1 MALLPPDIFQPPI
14 PSLLLLIPPS
24 SKLQWIL
31 RLVFLQ
37 LTILS
42 IPLIVILVP
51 LSVILPSRLAP
62 LPIHPHNLPP
72 YRSTWAACLRGWQVY
87 IIGGLIWAVTGN
99 GSAPD
104 HDIDVSRRLTR
115 YAQVVVG
122 AIGRLKGSPRMGEYE
137 RMRVSEV
144 TMAPFP
150 RDLCVGVMAIDG
162 LQRDPVIGF
171 QLSSNISKRPSNAPR
186 RRRAILWLTGGG
198 YVTGYPL
205 VDPILFSLFR
215 DLSTATH
222 EYTILGSNVRKSLSL
237 DRAFPIPL
245 LDALAGYAH
254 LREEGYEAEDIVV
267 MGNSAGSGLSW
278 SLISYL
284 AAIDEAGPSDLGIP
298 GTVIMIS
305 VSLPLAPG
313 CMRKDARTDICQAV
327 AFTPACRA
335 QRISRFDRRAATLE
349 CCTVLPRPVPHL
361 ESSPESFSIRLVP
374 LGRGPTDPTLVCT

>member
-1 MALLPPDIFQPPI
+1 MALLPPNIFQPPI
-14 PSLLLLIPPS
+14 PSLLLLVPPS

-42 IPLIVILVP
+42 IPLLVILVP
-51 LSVILPSRLAP
+51 LSTLLPSRIAP
-62 LPIHPHNLPP
+62 LPIHPDNLPP
-72 YRSTWAACLRGWQVY
+72 YRSTWVACLRGWQVY
-87 IIGGLIWAVTGN
+87 IIGGLIWAVTGS

-104 HDIDVSRRLTR
+104 HDIEVSRRLTR

-122 AIGRLKGSPRMGEYE
+122 AIGRLTGSPRMAEYE
-137 RMRVSEV
+137 RMIVSEV

-150 RDLCVGVMAIDG
+150 IDLCLGIMAMDG
-162 LQRDPVIGF
+162 LSRDPVIGF
-171 QLSSNISKRPSNAPR
+171 QLSSNIPERASNTPR

-215 DLSTATH
+215 DLPTAG
-222 EYTILGSNVRKSLSL
+222 EYTILGPNVRKSLSL
-237 DRAFPIPL
+237 DRACPVPL

-254 LREEGYEAEDIVV
+254 LRQEGYKAEDIVV

-284 AAIDEAGPSDLGIP
+284 AAIDEAGLGDLGVP
-298 GTVIMIS
+298 GTIIMIS
-305 VSLPLAPG
+305 VSLSGFIPFEKG
-313 CMRKDARTDICQAV
+313 FK
-327 AFTPACRA
+327 
-335 QRISRFDRRAATLE
+335 S
-349 CCTVLPRPVPHL
+349 
-361 ESSPESFSIRLVP
+361 
-374 LGRGPTDPTLVCT
+374 